1 MQKSEKSVQKQL
13 TTTLNIEFIYHLSQ
27 PALLVDQNY
36 NILKVNNAFSELF
49 SDNFNNLKE
58 ILNKKFKF
66 NFIDEIPNNVIEIEH
81 PTIGYCKAS
90 ILSTSHSNQYLL
102 LLDEKSLQKDSSSSS
117 GDEFFY
123 ISNDRLIFPLYKKLK
138 ILEQITGLAYLE
150 VVDNKENLRYSK
162 NLLSLLALEDE
173 GKIVTLEDFFSFI
186 HPQDRGVAR
195 AMYNDCKEG
204 LNDDCHEIRI
214 INTHN
219 NLEYIKIDYK
229 NLSEQEDCI
238 MLILQDNSSQK
249 MLELALR
256 DNEALFRSI
265 FEQAA
270 VGITQISPKGE
281 LLMFNQKMCEI
292 LGYKPEDL
300 SLTNYKN
307 FTHPDDLEKDR
318 LIEQNIF
325 ANKLS
330 EGVFEKR
337 FLHKNGKTIWAKVYL
352 TVIRDEQNSAKY
364 AVGIVDDISEG
375 KKAEQQIVKQNEDL
389 IRLNSEMDNFVYRTS
404 HDLRAPLASVLG
416 LVYLL
421 KREKDQNNKDEYIS
435 MIENSVKRLDNSIHE
450 ILDLS
455 RNSRIDFEYGLV
467 SLRNIINTTFNS
479 LTHVKGYENIKI
491 NIELNDEDFYS
502 DEKRIKM
509 IFGNLLSNAVNYQ
522 NKYCSSSYIKIEGI
536 INDKLAI
543 INISDNGVG
552 IEKKHL
558 KNIFKMFYRA
568 NDHTTGSGLGLYIV
582 KEAVDKLNGKIDV
595 KSKAGDGTSFT
606 LQIPNQKQIFII

>member
-1 MQKSEKSVQKQL
+1 MQKSEKSVQRQL

-27 PALLVDQNY
+27 PALLVDQDY
-36 NILKVNNAFSELF
+36 NIIKANNAFSELF
-49 SDNFNNLKE
+49 SGNFNNLKE

-102 LLDEKSLQKDSSSSS
+102 LLDEKSLQKDSSASS

-150 VVDNKENLRYSK
+150 VVDNEENLRYSK

-173 GKIVTLEDFFSFI
+173 GKVVTLEDFFSFI
-186 HPQDRGVAR
+186 HPQDRGLAR
-195 AMYNDCKEG
+195 TMYNNCKEG
-204 LNDDCHEIRI
+204 LKDDCHEIRI
-214 INTHN
+214 INTDN

-249 MLELALR
+249 MLELSLR